1 MIKAVKPQHVPFFH
15 NPTCSSGSTR
25 ALKPDHIHHQQDIL
39 WADQNTSNPAK
50 RPYAFARS
58 VWCGQQ
64 TKSDEDNATVVISSC
79 CASYFQEN
87 VVHIIISEESC
98 IIPVNTPFSIL
109 GSTQLLNAP
118 KIITTMDHGHGLVDR
133 MLSAIPL
140 ALRPTLT
147 QMESVTQQLST
158 EDFNECFKNIS
169 NTSLQLRF
177 YFSKEVQE
185 LLRENID
192 QFVSAVND
200 TIREGKVPIKSKLL
214 ELLPRMATALHKFNM
229 QWCNY

>member
-1 MIKAVKPQHVPFFH
+1 MLSPEVFDVVNKL
-15 NPTCSSGSTR
+15 N
-25 ALKPDHIHHQQDIL
+25 
-39 WADQNTSNPAK
+39 
-50 RPYAFARS
+50 
-58 VWCGQQ
+58 Q
-64 TKSDEDNATVVISSC
+64 TKTMLLVISSC
-79 CASYFQEN
+79 CASYFQED

-118 KIITTMDHGHGLVDR
+118 KIITKMDHGHGLVDR

-229 QWCNY
+229 Q

>member
-1 MIKAVKPQHVPFFH
+1 M
-15 NPTCSSGSTR
+15 
-25 ALKPDHIHHQQDIL
+25 
-39 WADQNTSNPAK
+39 
-50 RPYAFARS
+50 
-58 VWCGQQ
+58 
-64 TKSDEDNATVVISSC
+64 VISSC

-229 QWCNY
+229 Q